1 VAADLLAQ
9 AEHDPDA
16 QAVLATPDEKLAQA
30 VAQQLE
36 LQLETLST
44 ADTAGTSIQRNGCII
59 ITKDFYIMSC
69 NLIMKITIQY
79 TQYFFTLNSN
89 LFFKQA
95 PTPIDS
101 KIFVL
106 YNYIKL

>member
-1 VAADLLAQ
+1 LNFHSIKDSIC
-9 AEHDPDA
+9 
-16 QAVLATPDEKLAQA
+16 TI
-30 VAQQLE
+30 
-36 LQLETLST
+36 LS
-44 ADTAGTSIQRNGCII
+44 II
-59 ITKDFYIMSC
+59 ITKDFCIMSC
-69 NLIMKITIQY
+69 HLIMKITIQY